1 MPRTIQQSVVL
12 PAPAARLF
20 DMYLDPRDHAA
31 ISGSAVTIGSE
42 PGARFEAFEGMLT
55 GVVLATVRPRLI
67 VQSWRAGPFHSGDP
81 DSTLVLTFS
90 DTDAGGRIDLV
101 HAGVP
106 DHEFDGVASGWD
118 RFYWTP
124 WRALLESR

>member
-1 MPRTIQQSVVL
+1 MSRTIQQSVVL

-20 DMYLDPRDHAA
+20 DMYLDPETHAA
-31 ISGSAVTIGSE
+31 ISGSPVTIGPE
-42 PGARFEAFEGMLT
+42 VGARFEAFEGMLT

-67 VQSWRAGPFHSGDP
+67 VQSWRAGPFAPEDP
-81 DSTLVLTFS
+81 DSTLILAFS
-90 DTDAGGRIDLV
+90 DADAGGRIDLV

-106 DHEFDGVASGWD
+106 DHELDGVTRGWD

-124 WRALLESR
+124 WRALLEKG